1 MSNGPLQGRIQ
12 QARNGQPNAADT
24 GYCADMAK
32 YNPERSNGNR
42 PARASMAVA
51 SIEDRVERILQKIND
66 QLRPMLREAIETRA
80 HGRVVSETFFQNGR
94 ERSGDAKYN
103 RTYLFDN
110 NDDG

>member
-1 MSNGPLQGRIQ
+1 MSIGNNGPLQGRIG
-12 QARNGQPNAADT
+12 QAKASANDNGYSPDS
-24 GYCADMAK
+24 AK

-42 PARASMAVA
+42 AARASMAVA
-51 SIEDRVERILQKIND
+51 SVDERVERILQKIND

-94 ERSGDAKYN
+94 EKSGDAKYN

-110 NDDG
+110 HGDE